1 MCVCVVCVF
10 LWVCG
15 SDVCVFVG
23 VWCVLMCGV
32 CLCVVCAYVWCVCG
46 LCLCVVCVWFVLMC
60 GVCVCMCVCESVF
73 RCHINRLHLKCVG
86 R

>member
-1 MCVCVVCVF
+1 MAPRLGHEGSGFLSVEDNEALRRVFAYPENCVI
-10 LWVCG
+10 
-15 SDVCVFVG
+15 S
-23 VWCVLMCGV
+23 
-32 CLCVVCAYVWCVCG
+32 YV
-46 LCLCVVCVWFVLMC
+46 C